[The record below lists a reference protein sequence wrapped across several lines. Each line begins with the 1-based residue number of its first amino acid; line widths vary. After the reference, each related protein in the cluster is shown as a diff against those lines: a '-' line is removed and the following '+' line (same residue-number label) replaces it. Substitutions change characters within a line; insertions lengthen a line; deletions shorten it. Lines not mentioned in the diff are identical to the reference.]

1 MTSLKLINYLK
12 IMERKIP
19 FIPLAIQFAIVNN
32 AYSQCTYQ
40 VMILIELDFG
50 YIFPLLCL
58 LCFIWESF
66 HAWTFYN
73 KIIPL
78 YGLRKTFI

>member
-1 MTSLKLINYLK
+1 MDSLKLINCLK

-32 AYSQCTYQ
+32 AYSQCTYPGNDTYR
-40 VMILIELDFG
+40 IGFWI
-50 YIFPLLCL
+50 YFPLLCL

-78 YGLRKTFI
+78 YGLRRKL